1 MSPLGKRII
10 VFFMLWVLLVMVL
23 LQVYDNIRGRGT
35 FAAGP
40 NMELTPTVF
49 PITGTPDTGITQL
62 ADLQNCV
69 ASNPNNVDCTI
80 RLAQLYY
87 DLKQWPQAQTNFE
100 RAIMLQPHDANLL
113 RKLAGT
119 LIYQL
124 KFDEALT
131 TLDQALAIEPNGP
144 ELHLVRGLVLGKLN
158 PPRTDEAVAEWRKVV
173 ELAPGTDLAQ
183 QATILIDET
192 KP

>member
-23 LQVYDNIRGRGT
+23 LQVYDNVRGKGT
-35 FAAGP
+35 FVKDVPGTA
-40 NMELTPTVF
+40 ETTV
-49 PITGTPDTGITQL
+49 PIAGTPDPSITQL

-69 ASNPNNVDCTI
+69 ASNPNNLDCTLQ
-80 RLAQLYY
+80 LAQLYY
-87 DLKQWPQAQTNFE
+87 DLKQWPQAETNYE
-100 RAIMLQPHDANLL
+100 RAVLLQPHNADIL

-124 KFDEALT
+124 KFDKALT
-131 TLDQALAIEPNGP
+131 TLDQAIAIEPNGA

-158 PPRTDEAVAEWRKVV
+158 PPRTTEAVAEWRKVV